1 MKIRPAE
8 KFDVPAIARI
18 GASAFA
24 QEPIYAHFF
33 PLHTLYPQDFHRF
46 FLDEAANALL
56 SPGKVLMVVE
66 LEESDALES
75 DTDFQDMQKERRIVA
90 FATFV
95 RYLQLSR
102 SRIEFRT
109 LAVDPAYQRRGFGEK
124 LVEWYSIRA
133 WEEDVP
139 VFGDASTKGLPLYLR
154 NGCEDIGRIIL
165 PKQIV
170 NPRDGLESIELD
182 GMEVVVLRWKA

>member
-1 MKIRPAE
+1 MRKKPLYGGHGSTGRWKTKIEITELRRLLLFFRGIWASITAPNRAISRPTIE
-8 KFDVPAIARI
+8 NYYNQ
-18 GASAFA
+18 ASAV
-24 QEPIYAHFF
+24 H
-33 PLHTLYPQDFHRF
+33 
-46 FLDEAANALL
+46 
-56 SPGKVLMVVE
+56 S
-66 LEESDALES
+66 S
-75 DTDFQDMQKERRIVA
+75 
-90 FATFV
+90 
-95 RYLQLSR
+95 YLRLSR

-124 LVEWYSIRA
+124 LVEWCGIRA

-170 NPRDGLESIELD
+170 NPGHGLKSIELD